1 MRKHM
6 RKRMKRRLL
15 DPPVSG
21 LKAKATA
28 MLPDDWI
35 LNVPHGKWFVISNEE
50 LVSLQIRRRREA
62 NCLKARWWG
71 FSSVLKSQQLVAML
85 SSELPN
91 HWPSSWYLEGRPI
104 ASDGGDVRLIRI
116 EMKSKMDCLSEHHP
130 DVNVAIL

>member
-1 MRKHM
+1 MRKRM

-15 DPPVSG
+15 DPPFSG

-50 LVSLQIRRRREA
+50 LVSLQVRRRREA
-62 NCLKARWWG
+62 NSLNARWWG

-85 SSELPN
+85 SSALPN
-91 HWPSSWYLEGRPI
+91 YWPFSWSLKGHTI

-116 EMKSKMDCLSEHHP
+116 EMENKMDCLSEHHP